1 MSFAW
6 QASVLWNVQTNLKC
20 LREGTFPS
28 TRLAKE
34 RKGFSKL
41 FKSGQ
46 IHDTPTRA
54 GGGVQ
59 KDSSREGAVNMNCQL
74 ILKAISSPQQFIIII
89 S

>member
-54 GGGVQ
+54 GGGVK
-59 KDSSREGAVNMNCQL
+59 KDSSSEGAVNMKL
-74 ILKAISSPQQFIIII
+74 STHFIFFNFF
-89 S
+89 